1 MSNSNLSAEPSRPWY
16 KEPWPWII
24 MAFPFTSMVLGAM
37 MFTLA
42 MNTNNSLVV
51 DDYYKQGKGIN
62 RRIARDRMAVELGVE
77 ASITKT
83 STGIELTI
91 STSNKENP
99 EVQPIIYA
107 GEFVLRWTHITHSE
121 RDGEATLRPVGP
133 GRYSSVIPHA
143 LLPSEGRYRLHLQ
156 PAGDVWRLVSPV
168 VPLDTIEHIQIK
180 PNPLAVPGVVS

>member
-1 MSNSNLSAEPSRPWY
+1 MSNSNLYGETSKPWY

-77 ASITKT
+77 ALIKQTK
-83 STGIELTI
+83 TGIELTI
-91 STSNKENP
+91 STSNNDKLNA
-99 EVQPIIYA
+99 QPTIYA
-107 GEFVLRWTHITHSE
+107 AEFVLRWTHVTHSE

-133 GRYSSVIPHA
+133 GRYYSVIPQA
-143 LLPSEGRYRLHLQ
+143 LLPSEGRYRLHVQ
-156 PAGDVWRLVSPV
+156 PAGDAWRLVSPV
-168 VPLDTIEHIQIK
+168 VPFENIDHILIK
-180 PNPLAVPGVVS
+180 PNLLAVPGAVS